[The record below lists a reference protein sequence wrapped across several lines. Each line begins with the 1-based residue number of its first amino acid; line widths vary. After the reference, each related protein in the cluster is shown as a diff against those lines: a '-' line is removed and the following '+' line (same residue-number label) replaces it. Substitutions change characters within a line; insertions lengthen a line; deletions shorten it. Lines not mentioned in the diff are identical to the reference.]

1 MNFTITHNALMDRV
15 EVLHHGDLTLR
26 ILSQSVPAVK
36 QLCSELNCWNI
47 LSDVRQ
53 TIYRLLDTEEFSVA
67 QQLAE
72 IFPQGTH
79 FIILHLD
86 SQIPIDRSRLLEQ
99 TVLLHGLQ
107 LNFSSDEDEIGF
119 LFQTPAYQQP
129 VDVDAVV
136 DDDPEQAPADNLW
149 LRQKHK

>member
-1 MNFTITHNALMDRV
+1 MDFTITHNALMDRI
-15 EVLHHGDLTLR
+15 EVLHLGDLTVR

-36 QLCSELNCWNI
+36 QLCTKHNCWNI

-72 IFPQGTH
+72 IFPEKTH

-86 SQIPIDRSRLLEQ
+86 SQIPVERSRLLTQ
-99 TVLLHGLQ
+99 TVLLHGIQ
-107 LNFSSDEDEIGF
+107 LNFSSDEDEISS
-119 LFQTPAYQQP
+119 LFQMPSYQTPI
-129 VDVDAVV
+129 DVDALV
-136 DDDPEQAPADNLW
+136 DDDPTPDTAEN
-149 LRQKHK
+149 